1 MRQQLK
7 NIICASFLAAAAG
20 EAEAHGP
27 GDFMYG
33 GPNIYGYPHQQHL
46 ILPPQQHKT
55 FLPEVFGPYGLLG
68 QRGPLGPG
76 APLGRFFDP
85 RFDPRFQQRQFPP
98 MGGMPPVGLQG
109 GGPDPQQ
116 RSGAATSPA
125 GMCNANNDSRYPNWQ
140 PCQKPQPQQR
150 GGYVTGPDGK
160 TGYVFPLPPGQ

>member
-1 MRQQLK
+1 MRPQLK
-7 NIICASFLAAAAG
+7 NIICASFLAAATAAG

-33 GPNIYGYPHQQHL
+33 GYGGPYQGYGHQPPHE
-46 ILPPQQHKT
+46 T

-109 GGPDPQQ
+109 GGPDPEKK
-116 RSGAATSPA
+116 SGVDTPPA

-140 PCQKPQPQQR
+140 PCQKPQQR

-160 TGYVFPLPPGQ
+160 TSYVFPLPPGQ